1 MWLVTIQMDRIF
13 GLIGIGLVIVG
24 GAFGQI
30 KKQFSVEDNAVC
42 EKIKIKVKANSGTCF
57 IKPSQNSEILTVF
70 SNQDVDEYAHQ
81 FKKEINGKVCEILL
95 ALEEAQ
101 SEGLSQT
108 ISYKVFGSEKPEQEK
123 FWKMYLTNTKP
134 YLLELNYGIGNA
146 NIDLSGLAVQTLKIN
161 TGSADVNIGY
171 QSGLE
176 NLVEMDT
183 FYVKVDLGSVSA
195 KNLSLARTKYLV
207 ADVGFGNVMLD
218 LTTAPIISNHII
230 GSVGAGNLVI
240 LLPSEET
247 PILVKIKDSWLCS
260 VRMTNSLKKISP
272 NTFAN
277 AAYTKD
283 AKNALTFDLDV
294 SMGNIIFKEKP

>member
-1 MWLVTIQMDRIF
+1 MQRIL
-13 GLIGIGLVIVG
+13 GVIGIALVIVG

-42 EKIKIKVKANSGTCF
+42 EKIRIKVKANSGTCF

-101 SEGLSQT
+101 PDGLSQT
-108 ISYKVFGSEKPEQEK
+108 ISYKVFGEKPEQEK

-218 LTTAPIISNHII
+218 LSTAPIISNHII

-240 LLPSEET
+240 MLPGEET

-272 NTFAN
+272 STFAN

-294 SMGNIIFKEKP
+294 SMGNIIFKEKH